1 MVFFLLLLPFLQWSE
16 LQHFWEVQL
25 AGFLFE
31 VYTMLLG
38 LNSVMLN
45 RTGEPI
51 LFFGNLSLKGRAKIN
66 TTKNAQTMRL
76 LLFPR

>member
-1 MVFFLLLLPFLQWSE
+1 MAE
-16 LQHFWEVQL
+16 
-25 AGFLFE
+25 FLFE
-31 VYTMLLG
+31 VYTMLLVV
-38 LNSVMLN
+38 NPVKLN